1 MTALPGDIA
10 IYPQIHGEEIRI
22 EHWNVAGNHGRA
34 VGKTISGSPQ
44 VFVKIPVFWSSRECN
59 ICFIQANNLTWSNVV
74 GQQLRYCGIG
84 NQYDDVII
92 KGDPGEMKV
101 GQLVEFIARKG
112 DRKPYSS

>member
-1 MTALPGDIA
+1 M
-10 IYPQIHGEEIRI
+10 
-22 EHWNVAGNHGRA
+22 AGNHGRA